1 MTYTVTY
8 RAQNGERTAMTIDA
22 ANREALFAELKTRGI
37 GAISVVE
44 GGAAAERR
52 GGKRRRA
59 LRRGGIAAALVV
71 AAIGVWFLVHHST
84 DNQDISR
91 EMRPAVKTNK
101 VAKSVELVTKE
112 APHLPIQSAS
122 PAKTAEPKKPQLKT
136 YRDER
141 GILRYEGG
149 LRVPGQ
155 RPLAKP
161 IELGTHQP
169 RIFKHDAEE
178 HISWLLDMKIGEP
191 VIGDYAYGERFRE
204 SFMASLNEPVEI
216 LETDDERTR
225 ELKAAVQETKEELR
239 ARMQSGEDVVRIMN
253 DTMNEYRQLA
263 RYKHEL
269 QVQLSE
275 IRADQEQYSDQDVQD
290 FTSAANELLK
300 RYGLPPL
307 VFPRAIIRGLRE

>member
-44 GGAAAERR
+44 GGAAADRR
-52 GGKRRRA
+52 GGKRGRA
-59 LRRGGIAAALVV
+59 LRRGVIAAALVV
-71 AAIGVWFLVHHST
+71 AAIGVWFLVHDSGYDKDT
-84 DNQDISR
+84 GR
-91 EMRPAVKTNK
+91 EILPAVKTNK

-112 APHLPIQSAS
+112 APNLPIQSAS

-169 RIFKHDAEE
+169 KIFKHDAEE
-178 HISWLLDMKIGEP
+178 HISWLLEMKIGEP
-191 VIGDYAYGERFRE
+191 IIGDYTYGDKFRE
-204 SFMASLNEPVEI
+204 SFKASLSEPVEI
-216 LETDDERTR
+216 LPTDDEHTR
-225 ELKAAVQETKEELR
+225 ELKAIVQETKEELR
-239 ARMQSGEDVVRIMN
+239 QRMASGEDVAKIMN

-269 QVQLSE
+269 QEQLCE
-275 IRADQEQYSDQDVQD
+275 IRANKEQFSEQDIED
-290 FTSAANELLK
+290 FTRAANELLE
-300 RYGLPPL
+300 RQGLPPL
-307 VFPRAIIRGLRE
+307 ALPRAIMRGLR

>member
-101 VAKSVELVTKE
+101 VAKRVELVTKE
-112 APHLPIQSAS
+112 APNLPIQSAS

-169 RIFKHDAEE
+169 KIFKHDAEE
-178 HISWLLDMKIGEP
+178 HISWLLEMKIGEP
-191 VIGDYAYGERFRE
+191 IIGEYTYGDKFRE
-204 SFMASLNEPVEI
+204 SFKASLSEPVEI
-216 LETDDERTR
+216 LPTDDEHTR
-225 ELKAAVQETKEELR
+225 ELKAIVQETKEELR
-239 ARMQSGEDVVRIMN
+239 QRMASGEDVAKIMN

-269 QVQLSE
+269 QVQLCE
-275 IRADQEQYSDQDVQD
+275 IRANKEQFSEQAVED
-290 FTSAANELLK
+290 FTRAANELLE
-300 RYGLPPL
+300 RQGLPPL
-307 VFPRAIIRGLRE
+307 ALPRAIMRGLR

>member
-8 RAQNGERTAMTIDA
+8 RAQNGERTAMTINA

-44 GGAAAERR
+44 GGAAADRR
-52 GGKRRRA
+52 GGKRGRA
-59 LRRGGIAAALVV
+59 LRRGVIAAALVV
-71 AAIGVWFLVHHST
+71 AAIGVLFLVHDSGYDKDT
-84 DNQDISR
+84 GR
-91 EMRPAVKTNK
+91 EILPAVKTNK

-112 APHLPIQSAS
+112 APNLPIQSAS

-169 RIFKHDAEE
+169 KIFKHDAEE
-178 HISWLLDMKIGEP
+178 HISWLLEMKIGEP
-191 VIGDYAYGERFRE
+191 IIGDYTYGDKFRE
-204 SFMASLNEPVEI
+204 SFKASLSEPVEI
-216 LETDDERTR
+216 LPTDDEHTR
-225 ELKAAVQETKEELR
+225 ELKAIVQETKEELR
-239 ARMQSGEDVVRIMN
+239 QRMASGEDVAKIMN

-269 QVQLSE
+269 QEQLCE
-275 IRADQEQYSDQDVQD
+275 IRANKEQFSEQDIED
-290 FTSAANELLK
+290 FTRAANELLE
-300 RYGLPPL
+300 RQGLPPL
-307 VFPRAIIRGLRE
+307 ALPRAIMRGLR

>member
-84 DNQDISR
+84 GNQDISR

-112 APHLPIQSAS
+112 APNLPIQSAS

-169 RIFKHDAEE
+169 KIFKHDAEE
-178 HISWLLDMKIGEP
+178 HISWLLEMKIGEP
-191 VIGDYAYGERFRE
+191 IIGEYTYGDKFRE
-204 SFMASLNEPVEI
+204 SFKASLSEPVEI
-216 LETDDERTR
+216 LPTDDEHTR
-225 ELKAAVQETKEELR
+225 ELKAIVQETKEELR
-239 ARMQSGEDVVRIMN
+239 ARMQSGEDVAKIMN

-269 QVQLSE
+269 QVQLCE
-275 IRADQEQYSDQDVQD
+275 IRANKEQFSEQDVED
-290 FTSAANELLK
+290 FTRAANELLE
-300 RYGLPPL
+300 RQGLPPL
-307 VFPRAIIRGLRE
+307 ALPRAIMRGLR

>member
-1 MTYTVTY
+1 MTYIVTY
-8 RAQNGERTAMTIDA
+8 RRQDGGRAKMAIDA
-22 ANREALFAELKTRGI
+22 ANREELFAQLAERGVR
-37 GAISVVE
+37 AVSVAE
-44 GGAAAERR
+44 GGRAAARGGGWRRWRRAAVGLAVGLAAAAGVWVAVGRRTVGGQPPAAAEA
-52 GGKRRRA
+52 KRP
-59 LRRGGIAAALVV
+59 AAAVRQAAEGPV
-71 AAIGVWFLVHHST
+71 AV
-84 DNQDISR
+84 R
-91 EMRPAVKTNK
+91 EKSGPAA
-101 VAKSVELVTKE
+101 VAV
-112 APHLPIQSAS
+112 APAG
-122 PAKTAEPKKPQLKT
+122 PAPAEPKLKT

-155 RPLAKP
+155 RPVAEP
-161 IELGTHQP
+161 IQLGAHQP

-225 ELKAAVQETKEELR
+225 ELKVAVQETKEELR